1 MPLLPPDPPARP
13 PTRVDHLAVAG
24 AAVAAAIGAVLA
36 SGEPTGWGPADI
48 VWSAGFAVVVVL
60 AGANAR
66 RWTWLTAAAVGAAA
80 APDLAVAAPALLG
93 LVITLASV
101 VGGRRT
107 RILGAVVLALAL
119 QSLLRLDLDDPH
131 GLASLVAAAGVL
143 PALVSGYRRSSQP
156 VRRTVQVGAVAFGL
170 TATCLAVAQALV
182 VVEARSSV
190 AAGID
195 AAQSGFDAARD
206 GEEAASV
213 EQFDAAADAF
223 ADANDSLTAPWALA
237 GRAVPLLGQH
247 ARAVEEITSA
257 GADLADTASGAAA
270 DAPIEELQFTDGAL
284 DLSRVAE
291 FEAPLAE
298 AEAALAAA
306 DDTVTTVD
314 SGWLLSPLANRVDE
328 FAAEIDE
335 ARPQAEIAQEGVAVA
350 PGLFG
355 GDGLRRYFLAF
366 VTPAEQRALGG
377 FMGNFGV
384 LTANDGDLTLAR
396 SDEIDALERPLRALE
411 ATVTAPPAPPDF
423 VDRYGR
429 FAIGIE
435 PGDVTMSP
443 DFPSVATVIDQIY
456 TLSGGQELDGVILV
470 DPIALQAL
478 LTFTGPITVEGYPD
492 PLTVDN
498 AADVLLRQ
506 QYLTFDDRDVRKDFL
521 EEASRRTFEALTSG
535 DLPGPRRVTE
545 VLGPMVD
552 QGRLLAHSFHPEEQ
566 AFFEQIGLDGTFP
579 HNDGGDVL
587 AVTTTN
593 SAHNKGDSFLTR
605 RLGYQATVDPD
616 TGTVDATATVTLVN
630 EAPAG
635 GLPDVVIG
643 VNEAGGTPNLP
654 DLPPG
659 NNIMYLSLYTPHR
672 LSEASVD
679 GDPLAVEF
687 EREFGLN
694 VYAHYV
700 TVPPGAT
707 VTVTFELEGGVDLT
721 NGYRLAVAGQP
732 TINPDEVTVDVGL
745 EDGWRFDAVAGAG
758 FTEDG
763 DRVTGSWTDSEDHL
777 LLAGITDD

>member
-1 MPLLPPDPPARP
+1 M
-13 PTRVDHLAVAG
+13 VAG

-36 SGEPTGWGPADI
+36 SAEPTGWRPADI

-60 AGANAR
+60 AGAKAR
-66 RWTWLTAAAVGAAA
+66 RWTWLTAAAIGAAA

-93 LVITLASV
+93 LVITLVSV
-101 VGGRRT
+101 VAGRRT
-107 RILGAVVLALAL
+107 RIVGAVVLALAL

-143 PALVSGYRRSSQP
+143 PVLVSGYRHSGQA
-156 VRRTVQVGAVAFGL
+156 VRRTVQVGAAVCGL
-170 TATCLAVAQALV
+170 TAVGLAMAQAFV

-206 GEEAASV
+206 GEAAAAV
-213 EQFDAAADAF
+213 EQFDAASDAF

-237 GRAVPLLGQH
+237 ARAVPLLGQH
-247 ARAVEEITSA
+247 ARAVEEVTSA
-257 GADLADTASGAAA
+257 GADLADTASAAA
-270 DAPIEELQFTDGAL
+270 KDAPIEELRFTDGAL
-284 DLSRVAE
+284 DLGQVAE
-291 FEAPLAE
+291 FEAPLAD

-306 DDTVTTVD
+306 DNTVRTVD
-314 SGWLLSPLANRVDE
+314 SAWLLPPLADRVDE

-335 ARPQAEIAQEGVAVA
+335 ARPQAEIAQEGVALA

-384 LTANDGDLTLAR
+384 LTANDGDLHLAR
-396 SDEIDALERPLRALE
+396 SDRIAGLERPLRARG
-411 ATVTAPPAPPDF
+411 ATVTAPPDYVA
-423 VDRYGR
+423 RYGP
-429 FAIGIE
+429 FDVGVT
-435 PGDVTMSP
+435 PGDVTLSP
-443 DFPSVATVIDQIY
+443 DFPSVATVIGQLY
-456 TLSGGQELDGVILV
+456 TDSGGQELDGVILV

-478 LTFTGPITVEGYPD
+478 LTFTGPITVEGYPT
-492 PLTVDN
+492 PLTADN
-498 AADVLLRQ
+498 AADILLRE
-506 QYLTFDDRDVRKDFL
+506 QYITFDDRNVRKDFL

-535 DLPGPRRVTE
+535 DLPGPRRVTD

-552 QGRLLAHSFHPEEQ
+552 QGRLLVHSFHPDEQ
-566 AFFEQIGLDGTFP
+566 AFFDLLGLDGRFP
-579 HNDGGDVL
+579 HDDGGDVL
-587 AVTTTN
+587 AITTQN
-593 SAHNKGDSFLTR
+593 SVHNKGDSFLTR
-605 RLGYQATVDPD
+605 QVGYEATVDPD
-616 TGTVDATATVTLVN
+616 TGTVEATATVTLVN

-635 GLPDVVIG
+635 GLPDVFIG
-643 VNEAGGTPNLP
+643 VHDAVGPEP

-659 NNIMYLSLYTPHR
+659 TNVMYLSLYTPHR
-672 LSEASVD
+672 LSGASVD
-679 GDPLAVEF
+679 GAPLDVQAEQ
-687 EREFGLN
+687 EFGLN
-694 VYAHYV
+694 VYAQFV

-707 VTVTFELEGGVDLT
+707 VTLTFELEGGIDLT
-721 NGYRLAVAGQP
+721 DGYRLAVAGQA

-758 FTEDG
+758 FTEHG
-763 DRVTGSWTDSEDHL
+763 DHVTGSWTDSEDHL

>member
-13 PTRVDHLAVAG
+13 PTRVDHLAVA
-24 AAVAAAIGAVLA
+24 AAAGAAAIGAVLA
-36 SGEPTGWGPADI
+36 SCEPTGWRPADI

-60 AGANAR
+60 AGAKAR
-66 RWTWLTAAAVGAAA
+66 RWTWLTAAAIGAAA

-93 LVITLASV
+93 LVITLVSV
-101 VGGRRT
+101 VGERRT
-107 RILGAVVLALAL
+107 RVVGAVVLALAL
-119 QSLLRLDLDDPH
+119 QSLLRLDLDDPY

-143 PALVSGYRRSSQP
+143 PALVSGYRRASQP
-156 VRRTVQVGAVAFGL
+156 IRRTVQVGAVAFGL
-170 TATCLAVAQALV
+170 TATGLAIAQALV

-223 ADANDSLTAPWALA
+223 TEANDSLTAPWALA

-247 ARAVEEITSA
+247 ARAVEDITSA
-257 GADLADTASGAAA
+257 GADLAATASGAAQ
-270 DAPIEELQFTDGAL
+270 DAPIEELRFTDGAL
-284 DLSRVAE
+284 DLRQVSA
-291 FEAPLAE
+291 FDAPLAE

-306 DDTVTTVD
+306 DDTVTTVN
-314 SGWLLSPLANRVDE
+314 SGWLLPPLASRVDE

-335 ARPQAEIAQEGVAVA
+335 ARPQAEIAQAGVAVA

-355 GDGLRRYFLAF
+355 GHGLRRYFLAF

-384 LTANDGDLTLAR
+384 LTANEGDLNLAR
-396 SDEIDALERPLRALE
+396 SDEIDALERPLRAMD
-411 ATVTAPPAPPDF
+411 ATVTAPPAPADF
-423 VDRYGR
+423 VARYGR
-429 FAIGIE
+429 FAPGIE
-435 PGDVTMSP
+435 PGDITMSP
-443 DFPSVATVIDQIY
+443 DLPSVARVIAQVY
-456 TLSGGQELDGVILV
+456 AESGGQELDGVILV

-478 LTFTGPITVEGYPD
+478 LTFTGPITVEGYPT

-498 AADVLLRQ
+498 AADVLLRE
-506 QYLTFDDRDVRKDFL
+506 QYLTFGDRDVRKDFL
-521 EEASRRTFEALTSG
+521 EEASRRTFEALTAG

-579 HNDGGDVL
+579 RRDGGDVV

-605 RLGYQATVDPD
+605 QVGYEATVDPD
-616 TGTVDATATVTLVN
+616 TGAVEATATVTLVN

-635 GLPDVVIG
+635 GLPDVIIG

-659 NNIMYLSLYTPHR
+659 NNIMYLSLYTPHS
-672 LSEASVD
+672 LSAASVD
-679 GDPLAVEF
+679 GVPLDVEF
-687 EREFGLN
+687 EQEFGLN
-694 VYAHYV
+694 VYAQYV
-700 TVPPGAT
+700 TVPPGGT
-707 VTVTFELEGGVDLT
+707 VTVTFELDGGVDLT
-721 NGYRLAVAGQP
+721 DGYRLTVAGQP
-732 TINPDEVTVDVGL
+732 TINPDEVTVDVAL
-745 EDGWRFDAVAGAG
+745 DDGWQFDDATGNG

-763 DRVTGSWTDSEDHL
+763 NEVTGRWNDSEDHL